1 MMKVYQ
7 TYKNLYF
14 SLKVGKK
21 LSIESWNMTVSCLL
35 RKKKK
40 KRYREAVTSINIIKQ
55 IPPPHPH

>member
-40 KRYREAVTSINIIKQ
+40 RYREAVTSINIIKQ